1 MGEQRFK
8 VGDWVRRVQPSDWPE
23 QYGVV
28 GGIYKVLKVG
38 SYGIA
43 VTAGAGDADA
53 TSFEPWQPRVGERV
67 KVNYGH
73 GWNGEGEVTRYVG
86 ESAVVLMETGNFSGR
101 VGGFNVSHLEPITE
115 AAAPEKPAT
124 LKIEAG
130 KFYKTR
136 DGRKV
141 GPMIEDKW
149 HDRDYGWTV
158 EHEFN
163 AEYGKAWR
171 ADGTFHVDRSRKH
184 SADLIAEWIDE
195 PAAKASNDNSETL
208 GGILQDCI
216 GKTFTFKIKQPK
228 FKVGDRV
235 EITANDNYR
244 VSFVGSFGTVKAAPT
259 NAAAGFR
266 VELDDGREFPF
277 WPSEMT
283 VRASSTPTPTIAIV
297 ALIKNGQPKP
307 SSTPHVHA
315 STGAAEKEAE
325 RLAAK
330 YKGKQF
336 GVFTLATT
344 HEEAAPVYDHKW
356 QNMAALGLKIDAIK
370 ELRAVAGLTLKGAK
384 DAVEAWIEYEQAA

>member
-8 VGDWVRRVQPSDWPE
+8 VGDWVRRVGPSDWPE

-28 GGIYKVLKVG
+28 DGIYKVLEVSKHGHIVVIAG
-38 SYGIA
+38 S
-43 VTAGAGDADA
+43 TAAMHGA
-53 TSFEPWQPRVGERV
+53 FEPWHPRVGERV

-73 GWNGEGEVTRYVG
+73 GWNGVGEVTRYVAT
-86 ESAVVLMETGNFSGR
+86 SAVVLMETGNFSGR
-101 VGGFNVSHLEPITE
+101 LGGFNVSHLEPILATTT
-115 AAAPEKPAT
+115 PKQPAT

-130 KFYKTR
+130 KFYRTR

-141 GPMIEDKW
+141 GTMLFEEFGDGEPW
-149 HDRDYGWTV
+149 HTSDTCRWWSD
-158 EHEFN
+158 
-163 AEYGKAWR
+163 
-171 ADGTFHVDRSRKH
+171 DGTRCDGSNGE
-184 SADLIAEWIDE
+184 SDDIIAEWTDD
-195 PAAKASNDNSETL
+195 PVSKAAASNDNA
-208 GGILQDCI
+208 
-216 GKTFTFKIKQPK
+216 QPK

-244 VSFVGSFGTVKAAPT
+244 VNFVGSFGTIKTAPT

-283 VRASSTPTPTIAIV
+283 VRPSSDLPTTTIV
-297 ALIKNGQPKP
+297 ALIENGQPKP
-307 SSTPHVHA
+307 SSTPHVHS
-315 STGAAEKEAE
+315 STGAAEKEAK

-330 YKGKQF
+330 YKGQQF
-336 GVFTLATT
+336 GVFTLTTT

-370 ELRAVAGLTLKGAK
+370 ELRAVSGIPQGHAERIVG
-384 DAVEAWIEYEQAA
+384 QFAANQR

>member
-38 SYGIA
+38 SCGIA
-43 VTAGAGDADA
+43 VTAGAGKADA

-67 KVNYGH
+67 KVTGNYQWAGD
-73 GWNGEGEVTRYVG
+73 GEVTELRNYGVFI
-86 ESAVVLMETGNFSGR
+86 ALMKTGQFSGKE
-101 VGGFNVSHLEPITE
+101 GGFYLRDLEPILTTATTE
-115 AAAPEKPAT
+115 QPAA

-141 GPMIEDKW
+141 GPIVVAQG
-149 HDRDYGWTV
+149 R
-158 EHEFN
+158 
-163 AEYGKAWR
+163 GKPWPW
-171 ADGTFHVDRSRKH
+171 RSRYGLNIYYFKEDGFSCPG
-184 SADLIAEWIDE
+184 SAHLHRDADDIIAEWIDE
-195 PAAKASNDNSETL
+195 PVAKPSNDNA
-208 GGILQDCI
+208 
-216 GKTFTFKIKQPK
+216 QPK

-235 EITANDNYR
+235 KCLKSYPGQ
-244 VSFVGSFGTVKAAPT
+244 FTV
-259 NAAAGFR
+259 
-266 VELDDGREFPF
+266 GREYVVSADHFGRKYE
-277 WPSEMT
+277 S
-283 VRASSTPTPTIAIV
+283 VKVKVDDAGSTENGWLPEFFELITPPTTTTTIV
-297 ALIKNGQPKP
+297 ALIENGQPKP

-315 STGAAEKEAE
+315 STGAAEKEAK

-336 GVFTLATT
+336 GVFTLTTT

-370 ELRAVAGLTLKGAK
+370 ELRAVAGIPQGHAERI
-384 DAVEAWIEYEQAA
+384 VGQFAANQR